1 MSIPLSKSLWL
12 DIAVDGVTSL
22 RVLMWNSCVALVPG
36 SLVLPISASH
46 HDRIVRELQIPTS
59 ASSRCCSWLCARSSS
74 CPPQLLCSDC
84 CQSSSRCCSVSNH
97 RPCLFPPSCGRM
109 DGFERAE
116 QDKQVD
122 LRATDVR
129 KSDPEV
135 PSSSSS
141 SSSSSSLSEDE
152 TRGKLRSKQQRPP
165 WRYWRR
171 TGPEPQHRQPG
182 GKQTLTEQIHPGL
195 DLNKSEFN
203 LIWWIC
209 WRCFVCISTLTLMTL
224 QSSG

>member
-1 MSIPLSKSLWL
+1 M
-12 DIAVDGVTSL
+12 
-22 RVLMWNSCVALVPG
+22 ALVPG
-36 SLVLPISASH
+36 SLVLPVSASQ

-74 CPPQLLCSDC
+74 CTPQLLCSDC
-84 CQSSSRCCSVSNH
+84 CQSSSRW
-97 RPCLFPPSCGRM
+97 PCLFPPSCSSSCGRV

-122 LRATDVR
+122 RKDTDVR

-135 PSSSSS
+135 SSS

-152 TRGKLRSKQQRPP
+152 TRGKLSKQQRPP

-171 TGPEPQHRQPG
+171 TGPEPQHRQSG
-182 GKQTLTEQIHPGL
+182 GKHRHDPGL
-195 DLNKSEFN
+195 DLNKSDQN
-203 LIWWIC
+203 
-209 WRCFVCISTLTLMTL
+209 S
-224 QSSG
+224 